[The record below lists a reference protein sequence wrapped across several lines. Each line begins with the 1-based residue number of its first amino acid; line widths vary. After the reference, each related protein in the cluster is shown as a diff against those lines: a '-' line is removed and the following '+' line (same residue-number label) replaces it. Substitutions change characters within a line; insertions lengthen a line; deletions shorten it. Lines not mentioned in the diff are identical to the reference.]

1 MQDIIVFDI
10 ETKNTFADVG
20 GSANIDKLETSVI
33 GLYSYNQ
40 NEYVCY
46 EEKDFD
52 KAGALFQKAKL
63 LVGFYSKKFDVPVME
78 KYFKFKLSAIPHY
91 DILEEIEKVFGRR
104 IGLGLLAEANV
115 GAGKS
120 AKGLDAIDFWKNGE
134 IDKLK
139 SYCLQDVKIT
149 KEIFDLIRSRGYLYI
164 PKRDVPQMEK
174 VMLEYKEKEVPQAQL
189 L

>member
-1 MQDIIVFDI
+1 MRDTIVFDI

-40 NEYVCY
+40 NEYFCY

-52 KAGALFQKAKL
+52 KAGVLLQNAKL
-63 LVGFYSKKFDVPVME
+63 LVGFYSKKFDVPVMD
-78 KYFKFKLSAIPHY
+78 KYFKFKLAAVPHY

-104 IGLGLLAEANV
+104 IGLGILAEANV
-115 GAGKS
+115 GAGKT

-134 IDKLK
+134 MDKLK
-139 SYCLQDVKIT
+139 AYCLQDVKIT
-149 KEIFDLIRSRGYLYI
+149 KEIFDLIRSRGFLYI

-174 VMLEYKEKEVPQAQL
+174 VVMEYKEEETPQAQL